1 MISGEIS
8 YKTQKHFQTAFRT
21 PFFVVKQIYA
31 VEKRIFGYG
40 YIIPQKSKDTTLFPI
55 FYTKNPFARNQ
66 KEKGEIKNLLALI
79 FKTEKAPRYK
89 DFGAFFIELR

>member
-1 MISGEIS
+1 MLSKKE
-8 YKTQKHFQTAFRT
+8 YLDTDTLYHKKAKTQPYFQYFIRKT
-21 PFFVVKQIYA
+21 
-31 VEKRIFGYG
+31 
-40 YIIPQKSKDTTLFPI
+40 
-55 FYTKNPFARNQ
+55 PFARNQ

>member
-1 MISGEIS
+1 SRFSRSIKIPPATGLISGEIS

-31 VEKRIFGYG
+31 VEKRISGYG

-55 FYTKNPFARNQ
+55 FYTKTPLPVTR
-66 KEKGEIKNLLALI
+66 KKRGK
-79 FKTEKAPRYK
+79 
-89 DFGAFFIELR
+89 